1 MSARGVVVIGATSAI
16 ARAGAQEFAA
26 GGCAVIVAAR
36 DQDENEAIAADLRV
50 RYGVEGHAFAWDA
63 EAFDTHGAFV
73 ARCIETLGDRL
84 DGVVLCSGYMA
95 EQKAAQGDW
104 SLARRMIDVN
114 YSASVSV
121 IERFAAHFEVR
132 RSGFLCVVSS
142 VAGDRGR
149 QSNYLYGST
158 KAALSIWCEGLRNRL
173 YPAGVHVVTVK
184 PGFVDTKMTWGTV
197 PFAAS
202 PEAAAK
208 AILKAIDKKKNV
220 VYVPWFWRYIM
231 LIIRHVPEWQF
242 KKMKM

>member
-1 MSARGVVVIGATSAI
+1 MSAKGVVVIGATSAI
-16 ARAGAQEFAA
+16 ARAVALQFAA
-26 GGCAVIVAAR
+26 RGCAVITAAR
-36 DQDENEAIAADLRV
+36 DQAENESIAADLRV
-50 RYGVEGHAFAWDA
+50 RYGVESHAFAWDA
-63 EAFDTHGAFV
+63 EDFDSHEAFV
-73 ARCIETLGDRL
+73 NRCIETLGDRL
-84 DGVVLCSGYMA
+84 DGVILCSGYMA
-95 EQKAAQGDW
+95 EQKAAEREW
-104 SLARRMIDVN
+104 TLARRMIDVN
-114 YSASVSV
+114 YAASVSV
-121 IERFAAHFEVR
+121 LERFAAHLEAR
-132 RSGFLCVVSS
+132 RAGFLCVVSS

-202 PEAAAK
+202 PEAAAS
-208 AILKAIDKKKNV
+208 AILRGIEKKKNV